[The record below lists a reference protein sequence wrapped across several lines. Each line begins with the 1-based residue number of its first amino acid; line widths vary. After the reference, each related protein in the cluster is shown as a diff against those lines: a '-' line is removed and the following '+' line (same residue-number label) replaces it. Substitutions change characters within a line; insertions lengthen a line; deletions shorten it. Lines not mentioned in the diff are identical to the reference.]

1 MTHSKPLGS
10 KLISL
15 LLAFA
20 MILALMPAVSLT
32 ASAAGANYTLTSD
45 KAQYADGWTWDGE
58 TLNFYG
64 SETYDCTNIYF
75 DIQSANNNTAKVVIS
90 GSLTVNLPKTA
101 TPFIYAECAL
111 DISGAGK
118 VTASAS
124 NSTALFY
131 APDQTVTYAGGAIC
145 SDSALM
151 LFYCDKLTMNKGSI
165 EAPNGSIRTHYR
177 CSFNDS
183 NVILRNVG
191 VTANNC
197 TISVG
202 VNKSYLSVGML
213 DANASNCKSYYTIMN
228 SVVVSSGDEKAALT
242 DGTANGNLVNFDSL
256 YASVLR
262 LTNTDMTGVT
272 PASTILATDKDVNKA
287 VDGGWVY
294 CDQLLTDKIQ
304 DVKGQGILDLGT
316 TTKISGAY
324 MRFSDSLTKGGG
336 LKNASISGGVLID
349 CPKGELNFWKNVNAK
364 NATIV
369 FSERLGND
377 YIISL
382 CSSTTINTFDSC
394 TIVSRNNENVSG
406 TKLQFI
412 GPDASAKLSSSYVY
426 ANKGSGIRYPSSPNT
441 PEQVNSYY
449 AASGY
454 VQMGE
459 KIAGASRY
467 ADITAG
473 EIKASLTGRMPVL
486 YGNVCADV
494 YNTSSAVT
502 FDGADEY
509 AVSIKKV
516 SSTLNIN
523 NAPTYAHAFEKQ
535 SDGKW
540 TYLRISGSYSGSGK
554 SLYIGEPP
562 INSVA
567 DPDAEYDD
575 VTVYKDYPAVIN
587 VPLAQ
592 AYDKGL
598 LDVVPTLLDNA
609 GTHQKINP
617 ESVGVTIETRDGGNN
632 SLDFVISAPN
642 IDKDASYMIELAV
655 NGTLL
660 KSSTTSNSTIP
671 VYLKTTPDFT
681 MKFSDDADVRWPYRD
696 ASGEIRYFTPDSYNS
711 TFEAADWTWDGT
723 TKTLTLKNGGS
734 FTTTADNGIE
744 IKDNAFIDVNSNWNI
759 SANKY
764 AFLSTGSLS
773 FEGSQ
778 SKQYKLTLNSG
789 IKSESNVVIKY
800 FDIDVLPEADYS
812 NTLLAANILTLD
824 NCAIYA
830 NDSFKGEYSIY
841 VNKHSTI
848 RRGVSVNTPA
858 SSICLGSQNNIR
870 LAEGEIENLKEYYSA
885 GFYFKP
891 IDTSERV
898 DFFTKQF
905 EVDSTNAVICEESMT
920 TSQFIDGVEY
930 FNYSVLGGKTYKL
943 DLSQFISVQCGD
955 CDFTLD
961 SAAGSQYQLVRD
973 SDDGKMY
980 LVADFSNT
988 AQNTDIIK
996 INVADTLKDYG
1007 SNETKT
1013 LSVTIGK
1020 VVPTDKLGFTREGD
1034 YTVNSNECYTVSA
1047 EYNGQPLE
1055 MQGDFPDEYYSV
1067 PSGEEVNITL
1077 LPTEGYKF
1085 EFVQLVSWD
1094 SSDGAEV
1101 IGPSESGT
1109 YSIKTDGDKKL
1120 YIRINPT
1127 SEPQYCTVDISDD
1140 LRKSVT
1146 DGDIAITLTYPDGT
1160 VKTLNGKL
1168 DQFPAYALNGTEVT
1182 VSTTTQTKSVLSI
1195 NGIAP
1200 DYDSDTGVY
1209 SAKLA
1214 ISENTTITAQLEN
1227 LADLCS
1233 FEVKAVNLY
1242 YTDNKIT
1249 VTPDPLNA
1257 LGQYKIGTEVEIFA
1271 NVTDDKFIGEAK
1283 FNGAAVEPYKQGDG
1297 GYYYKVTTVAGS
1309 NILAITYTDLST
1321 LTIAKPEHGSVE
1333 FSGRLD
1339 YGRSSETLADGTQ
1352 VYSIGTGDTVT
1363 LTITPDKGYRLKS
1376 VKLDGNKAVEV
1387 TAENGVCTFMMDQFV
1402 NWTFTAEFEEI
1413 PEGNAV
1419 VTVKCGEN
1427 GTVSPSTSDYPI
1439 GTKVTLTVTPDSGY
1453 EVKSAALD
1461 GKTVKLT
1468 GGKYTFTLTADC
1480 VFSVEFQKKSSGG
1493 NTGGNTSGGHYSG
1506 GSGTV
1511 TKESKPSINGESKSW
1526 SDIASDISK
1535 SGENDTII
1543 IDTNGET
1550 NLPADVIKAIKDSG
1564 ATLTVKIDASKSWTI
1579 DGSDIKD
1586 GASSADLSLLPGTS
1600 TAKGAR
1606 GTAGYRF
1613 TTGGNDVDA
1622 DLTIQFKPEYAGKF
1636 ANLYFIKDG
1645 KAEFVSTAK
1654 VAENG
1659 SATFADV
1666 TAKGEYVVML
1676 SDYSD
1681 LPGDVNND
1689 GKVLISDA
1697 LAALYCCTDIE
1708 QAANPEMLDFNGD
1721 GQVTIADALAI
1732 LRYSVGLSY

>member
-1 MTHSKPLGS
+1 M
-10 KLISL
+10 
-15 LLAFA
+15 
-20 MILALMPAVSLT
+20 
-32 ASAAGANYTLTSD
+32 
-45 KAQYADGWTWDGE
+45 
-58 TLNFYG
+58 
-64 SETYDCTNIYF
+64 
-75 DIQSANNNTAKVVIS
+75 
-90 GSLTVNLPKTA
+90 
-101 TPFIYAECAL
+101 
-111 DISGAGK
+111 
-118 VTASAS
+118 
-124 NSTALFY
+124 
-131 APDQTVTYAGGAIC
+131 
-145 SDSALM
+145 
-151 LFYCDKLTMNKGSI
+151 
-165 EAPNGSIRTHYR
+165 
-177 CSFNDS
+177 
-183 NVILRNVG
+183 
-191 VTANNC
+191 
-197 TISVG
+197 
-202 VNKSYLSVGML
+202 
-213 DANASNCKSYYTIMN
+213 
-228 SVVVSSGDEKAALT
+228 
-242 DGTANGNLVNFDSL
+242 
-256 YASVLR
+256 
-262 LTNTDMTGVT
+262 
-272 PASTILATDKDVNKA
+272 
-287 VDGGWVY
+287 
-294 CDQLLTDKIQ
+294 
-304 DVKGQGILDLGT
+304 
-316 TTKISGAY
+316 
-324 MRFSDSLTKGGG
+324 
-336 LKNASISGGVLID
+336 
-349 CPKGELNFWKNVNAK
+349 
-364 NATIV
+364 
-369 FSERLGND
+369 
-377 YIISL
+377 
-382 CSSTTINTFDSC
+382 
-394 TIVSRNNENVSG
+394 
-406 TKLQFI
+406 
-412 GPDASAKLSSSYVY
+412 
-426 ANKGSGIRYPSSPNT
+426 
-441 PEQVNSYY
+441 
-449 AASGY
+449 
-454 VQMGE
+454 
-459 KIAGASRY
+459 
-467 ADITAG
+467 
-473 EIKASLTGRMPVL
+473 
-486 YGNVCADV
+486 
-494 YNTSSAVT
+494 
-502 FDGADEY
+502 
-509 AVSIKKV
+509 
-516 SSTLNIN
+516 
-523 NAPTYAHAFEKQ
+523 
-535 SDGKW
+535 
-540 TYLRISGSYSGSGK
+540 
-554 SLYIGEPP
+554 
-562 INSVA
+562 
-567 DPDAEYDD
+567 
-575 VTVYKDYPAVIN
+575 TVYKDYPAVIN

-609 GTHQKINP
+609 GTHQKIDP

-681 MKFSDDADVRWPYRD
+681 MKFSDDADVRWPYFD
-696 ASGEIRYFTPDSYNS
+696 SNNEVQYFTANSYNS
-711 TFEAADWTWDGT
+711 TVEAADWTWDGT
-723 TKTLTLKNGGS
+723 TKTLTLKNDGS

-858 SSICLGSQNNIR
+858 SSICLGSQNMR
-870 LAEGEIENLKEYYSA
+870 LAEGEIENLEEYYSA
-885 GFYFKP
+885 GFFKP

-943 DLSQFISVQCGD
+943 DLSQFISVQCDD

-973 SDDGKMY
+973 RDDGKMY
-980 LVADFSNT
+980 LVADFDNT

-996 INVADTLKDYG
+996 INVADTLEAYG

-1067 PSGEEVNITL
+1067 LSGEEVNITL

-1120 YIRINPT
+1120 YFRINPT

-1140 LRKSVT
+1140 LRKCVT

-1257 LGQYKIGTEVEIFA
+1257 LGKYKIGTEVEIFA

-1309 NILAITYTDLST
+1309 NIFAITYTDLST

-1339 YGRSSETLADGTQ
+1339 FGRSSETLADGTQ

-1387 TAENGVCTFMMDQFV
+1387 TAENGVCTFMMDQLV

-1564 ATLTVKIDASKSWTI
+1564 AKVTVKIDASKSWTI

-1697 LAALYCCTDIE
+1697 LSALYCCTDIE